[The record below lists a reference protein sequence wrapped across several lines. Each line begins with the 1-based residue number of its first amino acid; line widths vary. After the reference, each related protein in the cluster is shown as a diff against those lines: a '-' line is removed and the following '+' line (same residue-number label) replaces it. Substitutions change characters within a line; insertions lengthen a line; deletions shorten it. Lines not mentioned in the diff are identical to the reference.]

1 MSYAAATLRIFKLE
15 TIKLRCDS
23 AGHHR
28 TALIFFFIK
37 TKPMQLVFFKK
48 KKYCNRKKIII
59 IHGTSGTQ
67 SKEKK
72 NLHTRNMNTWLLLY
86 PTTKAC
92 FSLILH
98 VHIFKY
104 TILKC
109 CLYRASHSHEE
120 SVSSPLPKENKEIKI
135 HRA

>member
-1 MSYAAATLRIFKLE
+1 MVHQERK
-15 TIKLRCDS
+15 
-23 AGHHR
+23 
-28 TALIFFFIK
+28 
-37 TKPMQLVFFKK
+37 VKK
-48 KKYCNRKKIII
+48 K
-59 IHGTSGTQ
+59 
-67 SKEKK
+67 KK